1 MAAAAAN
8 TFRLDRRIAVVTG
21 AASGIGREIAL
32 TFARGGARVACVDVD
47 AEGLATVVQEI
58 GTSGA
63 ESLAAACDVSRP
75 EDVEAA
81 FAQVDDRFG
90 AVDVLVNDAFV
101 SSHTRPQDIELD
113 EWERVLDVNVTGYML
128 CARAAARRMIR
139 RGTGGAIVNLSS
151 IASSAALGRGNFAYS
166 VSKGA
171 IDALTRELAIEWAP
185 FGIRVNAIKPCQVE
199 TPGLQTL
206 IDDPKFDSDTLLAT
220 WLRGIPLGR
229 LARPDDIAAAA
240 LYLASDAARMVTG
253 VLLPVDGGN
262 LAMNAGGTVG
272 W

>member
-1 MAAAAAN
+1 MTAVAAR
-8 TFRLDRRIAVVTG
+8 FRLDRRAAVVTG

-32 TFARGGARVACVDVD
+32 TFASAGARVACLDVD
-47 AEGLATVVQEI
+47 AEGAEAVAREI
-58 GTSGA
+58 EAAGA
-63 ESLAAACDVSRP
+63 ESLAAACDVSRQ
-75 EDVEAA
+75 EDVAA
-81 FAQVDDRFG
+81 GFARVDERFG

-101 SSHTRPQDIELD
+101 PSHTRPQEIELE
-113 EWERVLDVNVTGYML
+113 EWKRVLDVNVTGYML
-128 CARAAARRMIR
+128 CARAAAQRMLEA
-139 RGTGGAIVNLSS
+139 GGGGAIVNLSS

-199 TPGLQTL
+199 TPGLRAL
-206 IDDPKFDSDTLLAT
+206 VDDPKFDSDTLLET

-240 LYLASDAARMVTG
+240 LYLASDAAQMVTG
-253 VLLPVDGGN
+253 ALLPVDGGN
-262 LAMNAGGTVG
+262 LALNAGGTVG